1 MDAGVPAILAGL
13 PSMLRS
19 TFIALVML
27 IVVLTVTACGA
38 RDELR
43 STTCRT
49 HKAGAGELTECE

>member
-1 MDAGVPAILAGL
+1 MLAGL